1 MTSKTPM
8 KEVLHQPHTPDLNA
22 AIHIGASSISL
33 LAMTDTGS
41 GQMEHVD
48 FLQQSTPIAHDVF
61 SKGKL
66 SRKTIERC
74 VSIIQGFIASLQELG
89 IEPNN
94 ANTRLVA
101 TNILSEATN
110 KDIFLNRIRISCG
123 INIEILDDG
132 EMTRLIYLKTRRRLS
147 DTPSMQKRTTLI
159 LHVGPGNTRAIL
171 FRNGRIE
178 HYSNYRL
185 GTHRTSEAVD
195 SILDDQ
201 KNSRKVIR
209 EHVSGQLDLIR
220 EDYGSQGIQ
229 DIVLIGY
236 EIQLVSAFI
245 QKSQQSTTQC
255 SLQHFSELC
264 RQAASMGDDE
274 LVAHFRVDYQTAE
287 ALLPALE
294 INLTIARALNID
306 TIHIP
311 GSDYEKGLLQDLYS
325 STSLSEEFTEEVVRS
340 AESIAAK
347 YRVNNQHA
355 KHVAYL
361 CRTIFEQTQ
370 ELHSLTDQDALLLH
384 IAAILH
390 ECGGF
395 ISSRAHHK
403 HSQYIIQN
411 CEIFGLAYTDI
422 ELIALVARYHRNS
435 EPKPGHS
442 GYRELN
448 DEDRMRVCKLAAILR
463 VADALERTHSA
474 RIKDLE
480 IRISKRRI
488 HFLLKNITDANVERL
503 AMRSKGNLFENIFGL
518 EINLVEDK

>member
-1 MTSKTPM
+1 M
-8 KEVLHQPHTPDLNA
+8 KDTVHQHIAPDLNA

-33 LAMTDTGS
+33 LALAKREDGCP
-41 GQMEHVD
+41 EHAD
-48 FLQQSTPIAHDVF
+48 FLQQSAPVAHDVF

-74 VSIIQGFIASLQELG
+74 VSIIQGFVASLQELG

-94 ANTRLVA
+94 TNTRLVA
-101 TNILSEATN
+101 TNILSEASN

-147 DTPSMQKRTTLI
+147 DTPSMQKRTTLV

-171 FRNGRIE
+171 FRKGRIE
-178 HYSNYRL
+178 SYSNYRL

-195 SILDDQ
+195 SIMEGEQ
-201 KNSRKVIR
+201 NSRKVIR
-209 EHVSGQLDLIR
+209 EHVSGQLDLVR
-220 EDYGSQGIQ
+220 DDYAGTGVQ
-229 DIVLIGY
+229 DVVLIGY
-236 EIQLVSAFI
+236 EIQHVSPFI
-245 QKSQQSTTQC
+245 EKIKNSSTQSTLK
-255 SLQHFSELC
+255 SFSILC
-264 RQAASMGDDE
+264 RQAAAMGDDE
-274 LVAHFRVDYQTAE
+274 LVSHFRTDYQTAE

-294 INLTIARALNID
+294 INLAIAKTLDVN

-311 GSDYEKGLLQDLYS
+311 GSDYEKGLLQDLFIS
-325 STSLSEEFTEEVVRS
+325 PSLSEEFTEEVVRS
-340 AESIAAK
+340 AESIASK

-355 KHVAYL
+355 KHVAHL

-370 ELHSLTDQDALLLH
+370 ELHGLTDQDALLLH

-395 ISSRAHHK
+395 ISSKAHHK

-422 ELIALVARYHRNS
+422 ELIALIARYHRNS
-435 EPKPGHS
+435 EPKPTHS

-448 DEDRMRVCKLAAILR
+448 DSDRMRVCKMAAILR

-474 RIKDLE
+474 RVKDVE

-518 EINLVEDK
+518 EIIIEEDK